1 MSAESKEPKSKDLK
15 SKDLKSKEKPSE
27 ISNSQSLPFEPA
39 SHKKKKSTSQS
50 QTGFLN
56 DRSSGI
62 PEVVSQRMGRRMA
75 VFSGVPSF
83 LGMATFVVSYYLV
96 SQQHYSLPN
105 SAVLLVSLGFFGL
118 GVVGLSYGILSASW
132 DPEQTGSLL
141 GTEQFGLN
149 FSRAT
154 DAFKEARRTAIQ
166 ENERSKKAK
175 SK

>member
-1 MSAESKEPKSKDLK
+1 MSAESKEPKSAQK
-15 SKDLKSKEKPSE
+15 SSQTEKGK
-27 ISNSQSLPFEPA
+27 SQSLPFEP
-39 SHKKKKSTSQS
+39 SSNKKKKAEAQP
-50 QTGFLN
+50 GAFIN

-96 SQQHYSLPN
+96 SQQHYELPN

-118 GVVGLSYGILSASW
+118 GVVGLSYGLLSASW
-132 DPEQTGSLL
+132 DPEQVGSLL

-149 FSRAT
+149 FSRAS
-154 DAFKEARRTAIQ
+154 DAFKEARRTALRDA
-166 ENERSKKAK
+166 ERAKKK
-175 SK
+175 

>member
-1 MSAESKEPKSKDLK
+1 MSAESKEPKSESTSK
-15 SKDLKSKEKPSE
+15 SSQPDKGK
-27 ISNSQSLPFEPA
+27 SQSLPFEPA
-39 SHKKKKSTSQS
+39 SNKKKKAEVQP
-50 QTGFLN
+50 GAFIN

-75 VFSGVPSF
+75 FFSGVPSF

-96 SQQHYSLPN
+96 SQQHYDLPN

-132 DPEQTGSLL
+132 DPEQAGSLL

-149 FSRAT
+149 LSRAS
-154 DAFKEARRTAIQ
+154 DAFKDARTKALRDA
-166 ENERSKKAK
+166 ERAKKK
-175 SK
+175 K